1 LHAQLLV
8 VLIDNERRD
17 NDLPDVNPNG
27 GKFADRCTA
36 AGRRMPLSIIVEA
49 DGRIAVSSPYHP
61 NFPAKARSLGGI
73 WNTTRRVWI
82 FDAGDH
88 DRVKSLCRE
97 IYGTDGQENGA
108 AGAAP
113 FPNPLR
119 HGANE
124 FADAATAVPHY
135 YGHRRRLRERMIA
148 AGAESLPDYE
158 LLEML
163 LFAANP
169 QGDVKPTAKS
179 LLAHFGGF
187 GQVMSSSPEA
197 LCEAGLGLAGVAAIK
212 SVREAALRL
221 LRAELE
227 ERPVVN
233 CWDKMIDY
241 CNAHIA
247 HSQVE
252 EFHILFLDRKNV
264 LIKHE
269 RQQRGTIDHT
279 PVYPREVVKRALD
292 LGASA
297 LILVHNHPSGDP
309 TPSKADI
316 AVTQD
321 IKKAAA
327 PLGVVLHD
335 HIIIGRHGHISL
347 RDLGE
352 I

>member
-1 LHAQLLV
+1 
-8 VLIDNERRD
+8 
-17 NDLPDVNPNG
+17 
-27 GKFADRCTA
+27 
-36 AGRRMPLSIIVEA
+36 MPLSIVEEE

-61 NFPAKARSLGGI
+61 NFPARARTLGGI
-73 WNTTRRVWI
+73 WNAARRVWV
-82 FDAGDH
+82 FDAADH
-88 DRVKSLCRE
+88 YRVRSLCRE
-97 IYGTDGQENGA
+97 IYGTDCLENGE
-108 AGAAP
+108 AGTAP
-113 FPNPLR
+113 FPNAVP
-119 HGANE
+119 HGRNE
-124 FADAATAVPHY
+124 FAEAETGVPHY

-169 QGDVKPTAKS
+169 QGDVKPTAKA

-187 GQVMSSSPEA
+187 GKVVSADPDA
-197 LCEAGLGLAGVAAIK
+197 LSEAGLGLAGIAAIK

-221 LRAELE
+221 MRLELQ

-233 CWDKMIDY
+233 SWDKLIDY
-241 CNAHIA
+241 CNAQVA
-247 HSQVE
+247 HNTVE

-297 LILVHNHPSGDP
+297 MILVHNHPSGDP

-327 PLGVVLHD
+327 PLGMALHD
-335 HIIIGRHGHISL
+335 HVIIGRNGHTSL
-347 RDLGE
+347 RDLGL

>member
-1 LHAQLLV
+1 
-8 VLIDNERRD
+8 
-17 NDLPDVNPNG
+17 
-27 GKFADRCTA
+27 
-36 AGRRMPLSIIVEA
+36 MPLSIVEEE

-61 NFPAKARSLGGI
+61 NFPARARSLGGI
-73 WNTTRRVWI
+73 WNAARRVWV
-82 FDAGDH
+82 FDAADH
-88 DRVKSLCRE
+88 DRVRLLCRE
-97 IYGTDGQENGA
+97 IYGTDGVENGGPLPDPPPL
-108 AGAAP
+108 AGEGRVGGP
-113 FPNPLR
+113 FPNAVS
-119 HGANE
+119 HGRNE
-124 FADAATAVPHY
+124 FAEAVTAVPHY
-135 YGHRRRLRERMIA
+135 YGHRRRLRERLIA
-148 AGAESLPDYE
+148 AGAENLPDYE

-169 QGDVKPTAKS
+169 QGDVKPAAKS

-187 GQVMSSSPEA
+187 GKVMSADPDA
-197 LCEAGLGLAGVAAIK
+197 LSEAGLGLAGIAAIK

-221 LRAELE
+221 MRLELQ

-233 CWDKMIDY
+233 SWDKLIDY
-241 CNAHIA
+241 CNAQVA
-247 HSQVE
+247 HNQVE

-292 LGASA
+292 LGAA
-297 LILVHNHPSGDP
+297 AIILVHNHPSGDP

-335 HIIIGRHGHISL
+335 HLIIGGNGHTSL
-347 RDLGE
+347 RDLGL

>member
-1 LHAQLLV
+1 
-8 VLIDNERRD
+8 
-17 NDLPDVNPNG
+17 
-27 GKFADRCTA
+27 
-36 AGRRMPLSIIVEA
+36 MPLSIVEEE
-49 DGRIAVSSPYHP
+49 DGRIAVSSPYHAL
-61 NFPAKARSLGGI
+61 FPARARSLGGI
-73 WNTTRRVWI
+73 WDRARRVWV

-88 DRVKSLCRE
+88 DRVRSLCRE
-97 IYGTDGQENGA
+97 IYGTDGSDGT
-108 AGAAP
+108 AP
-113 FPNPLR
+113 FPDVVR
-119 HGANE
+119 HGRNE

-187 GQVMSSSPEA
+187 GEVMSADPDA
-197 LCEAGLGLAGVAAIK
+197 LSAAGLGLAGIAAIK

-221 LRAELE
+221 IRLELQ
-227 ERPVVN
+227 ERPIVN
-233 CWDKMIDY
+233 SWDKLIDY
-241 CNAHIA
+241 CNAQVA
-247 HSQVE
+247 HNKVE

-269 RQQRGTIDHT
+269 RQQRGTVDHT

-327 PLGVVLHD
+327 PLGLVLHD
-335 HIIIGRHGHISL
+335 HIIIARQGHISL

>member
-1 LHAQLLV
+1 
-8 VLIDNERRD
+8 
-17 NDLPDVNPNG
+17 
-27 GKFADRCTA
+27 
-36 AGRRMPLSIIVEA
+36 MPLSIVEEE

-61 NFPAKARSLGGI
+61 NFPARARTLGGI
-73 WNTTRRVWI
+73 WNAARRVWV
-82 FDAGDH
+82 FDAADH
-88 DRVKSLCRE
+88 DRVRSLCRE
-97 IYGTDGQENGA
+97 IYGTDGLENGE
-108 AGAAP
+108 AGMAP
-113 FPNPLR
+113 FPNAVP
-119 HGANE
+119 HGRNE
-124 FADAATAVPHY
+124 FAEAVTAVPHY
-135 YGHRRRLRERMIA
+135 YGHRRRLRERMVA

-158 LLEML
+158 LLELL

-187 GQVMSSSPEA
+187 GKVMSADPDA
-197 LCEAGLGLAGVAAIK
+197 LSEAGLGLAGIAAIK

-221 LRAELE
+221 MRLELQ

-233 CWDKMIDY
+233 SWDKLIDY
-241 CNAHIA
+241 CNAQVA
-247 HSQVE
+247 HNQVE

-292 LGASA
+292 LGAA
-297 LILVHNHPSGDP
+297 AMILVHNHPSGDP

-316 AVTQD
+316 TVTQD

-335 HIIIGRHGHISL
+335 HVIIGRNGHTSL
-347 RDLGE
+347 RDLGL